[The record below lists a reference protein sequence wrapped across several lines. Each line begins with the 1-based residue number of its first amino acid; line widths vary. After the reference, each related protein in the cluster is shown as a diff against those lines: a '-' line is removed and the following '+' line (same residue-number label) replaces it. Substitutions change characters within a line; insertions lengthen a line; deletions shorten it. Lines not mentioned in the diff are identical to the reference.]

1 MVAPSEGRLPGS
13 SGAEGNLMNTV
24 RAKRTKP
31 TNSAGEPERWDPVER
46 AASHWGVNGFGNGPR
61 LLASLS
67 IIRVEDLIRMHNA
80 VVLQPLHL
88 THARHEALAVLFFS
102 RDGQMKLSELGQR
115 LLLHP
120 TSITSTVDSLEKLGY
135 VRRAPHPTDR
145 RATMATITE
154 AGRQA
159 ISTTSSAMRDND
171 YWLDALT
178 DAEAEQLF
186 VLLRKVRD
194 AAGDIVPVRHDDGQ

>member
-1 MVAPSEGRLPGS
+1 MSKPKADRTDRATPSDD
-13 SGAEGNLMNTV
+13 
-24 RAKRTKP
+24 
-31 TNSAGEPERWDPVER
+31 RWDPVER
-46 AASHWGVNGFGNGPR
+46 AASHWGANDFGSGPR

-67 IIRVEDLIRMHNA
+67 IIRVEDLIRTNNA

-88 THARHEALAVLFFS
+88 THARHEALAILFFS

-135 VRRAPHPTDR
+135 VERTPHPTDR
-145 RATMATITE
+145 RATMATITA

-159 ISTTSSAMRDND
+159 MVATSTVMRDND

-178 DAEAEQLF
+178 EDEALELF
-186 VLLRKVRD
+186 RLLRKVRD
-194 AAGDIVPVRHDDGQ
+194 AAGDIVPIRHEEQPEPLAQ

>member
-1 MVAPSEGRLPGS
+1 MSNG
-13 SGAEGNLMNTV
+13 
-24 RAKRTKP
+24 RAKRTRATTIGAP
-31 TNSAGEPERWDPVER
+31 DPGRWDPVER
-46 AASHWGVNGFGNGPR
+46 AASHWDANGFGGGPR

-67 IIRVEDLIRMHNA
+67 IIRVEDLIRTNNA

-88 THARHEALAVLFFS
+88 THARHEALAVLFYS

-135 VRRAPHPTDR
+135 VQRTPHPTDR

-154 AGRQA
+154 SGRQA
-159 ISTTSSAMRDND
+159 IIATSSVMRDHD

-178 DAEAEQLF
+178 VDEAAQLF
-186 VLLRKVRD
+186 ALLRKVRD
-194 AAGDIVPVRHDDGQ
+194 AAGDIVPVRHDDAVDALDA

>member
-1 MVAPSEGRLPGS
+1 MTNR
-13 SGAEGNLMNTV
+13 
-24 RAKRTKP
+24 RAARTM
-31 TNSAGEPERWDPVER
+31 TQNDRWDPVER
-46 AASHWGVNGFGNGPR
+46 AAAHWGAHGFGNGPR

-67 IIRVEDLIRMHNA
+67 IIRVEDLIRTHNA

-88 THARHEALAVLFFS
+88 THARHEALAILFFS

-135 VRRAPHPTDR
+135 VERTPHPSDR
-145 RATMATITE
+145 RATMATITD

-159 ISTTSSAMRDND
+159 IIATSSVMRHNE

-178 DAEAEQLF
+178 EVEALELF
-186 VLLRKVRD
+186 RLLRKVRD
-194 AAGDIVPVRHDDGQ
+194 AAGDIVPVRHEEPPQ

>member
-1 MVAPSEGRLPGS
+1 MGKAR
-13 SGAEGNLMNTV
+13 ARRTV
-24 RAKRTKP
+24 ETDD
-31 TNSAGEPERWDPVER
+31 RWDPVER
-46 AASHWGVNGFGNGPR
+46 AANHWGANGFGSGPR

-67 IIRVEDLIRMHNA
+67 IIRVEDFIRTNNA

-88 THARHEALAVLFFS
+88 THARHEALAILFFS

-135 VRRAPHPTDR
+135 VERTPHPTDR

-159 ISTTSSAMRDND
+159 IIDSSSVMRDNS
-171 YWLDALT
+171 YWLAALT
-178 DAEAEQLF
+178 DDEAMQLF
-186 VLLRKVRD
+186 GLLRKVRD
-194 AAGDIVPVRHDDGQ
+194 AAGDIVPVRHDA

>member
-1 MVAPSEGRLPGS
+1 MATARPK
-13 SGAEGNLMNTV
+13 
-24 RAKRTKP
+24 RAT
-31 TNSAGEPERWDPVER
+31 TTEDHWDPVER
-46 AASHWGVNGFGNGPR
+46 ATAHWQAHGFGGGPR

-67 IIRVEDLIRMHNA
+67 IIRVEDLIRTNNA
-80 VVLQPLHL
+80 AVLQPLHL
-88 THARHEALAVLFFS
+88 THARHEALAILFFS

-135 VRRAPHPTDR
+135 VERTPHPTDR
-145 RATMATITE
+145 RATMATITA

-159 ISTTSSAMRDND
+159 IIETSSVMRDND

-178 DAEAEQLF
+178 QEEAEQLF
-186 VLLRKVRD
+186 VLLRKIRD
-194 AAGDIVPVRHDDGQ
+194 AAGDIVPVRHDESTAP